1 MVTNRLLKMNYINS
15 RKYGTSVQLYM
26 KKNGDISYYI
36 TYKDETNKLKRAKI
50 GDKSKGINEHF
61 CFQKRNEVINSIR
74 LGTEVPIKHKKQV
87 GVIFDTV
94 AQKYFEDM
102 LLHSTETSI
111 RDRRNKYKKHLYDIF
126 GEQPVN
132 RISSDDLEKLQ
143 RDKIK
148 TLSAKTVNQ
157 ITEFFS
163 TIFNY
168 GIRKDLCKTINPA
181 TKIKRFKIDNTR
193 ERFLDTGEIEE
204 VFEVLQD
211 NEVLTT
217 FVKLGLTTGGRLET
231 ILHIQKKHINLA
243 TKSVTLYDFKN
254 NDTYKGF
261 LTDEILDFIRPKLKS
276 MRANDYIV
284 SLTGEKFTA
293 RQIQSRLKPK
303 IDKLFNLELEKDDR
317 KNRVVIH
324 TLRHTFASHLAI
336 QGTPIF
342 TIQKLMNHKDIKQ
355 TMRYAKLAPD
365 SGREFVNDLYR

>member
-1 MVTNRLLKMNYINS
+1 
-15 RKYGTSVQLYM
+15 
-26 KKNGDISYYI
+26 
-36 TYKDETNKLKRAKI
+36 
-50 GDKSKGINEHF
+50 
-61 CFQKRNEVINSIR
+61 
-74 LGTEVPIKHKKQV
+74 
-87 GVIFDTV
+87 
-94 AQKYFEDM
+94 M
-102 LLHSTETSI
+102 LLHSTQTSI
-111 RDRRNKYKKHLYDIF
+111 RDRKNKYKKHLYDIF

-132 RISSDDLEKLQ
+132 KITSDDLENLQ
-143 RDKIK
+143 RNKIK

-157 ITEFFS
+157 LTEFFS

-168 GIRKDLCKTINPA
+168 GIRKDLCKIINPA

-261 LTDEILDFIRPKLKS
+261 LTDEMLDYIKPKLKS
-276 MRANDYIV
+276 MRANEYIV
-284 SLTGEKFTA
+284 SLSGEKFTA

-303 IDKLFNLELEKDDR
+303 IDKLFNCELEKDDR

-365 SGREFVNDLYR
+365 SGRDFVNDLYR